1 MPSTFPLLE
10 TTHTWLKQC
19 IGPQANRLDSSA
31 ADLFAAFRQLADYG
45 LHILRLPS
53 CWGGLEVT
61 DCQFRQLQEQFARY
75 SGALAFLQAQHH
87 SAVALLSRS
96 PNEALK
102 RVYLPQI
109 AAAKVALG
117 ISFSHLR
124 RSPPPLQAV
133 PVSDGY
139 VLNGQAPWVTGWGC
153 FQHFIVAA
161 CLPDR
166 HLVYGLVPFHHQS
179 QSSGELRCSEPM
191 ALAALMA
198 TNTVA
203 VEFCDWRLPTHQVV
217 DLRPWESLAAGDRQ
231 NVLHHS
237 FYALGCAQAGLDI
250 LQAPQPTSRT
260 GLIHPVAAQLSTELA
275 DCRAAIYSA
284 LNGEAADLSHQK
296 LRAWAIDLANRCAQA
311 AVIASA
317 GAANNLQHPAQRVVR
332 EAMVFSVTGQTQP
345 VMAASLERLLLRGYR
360 LPAIEEN
367 ASLNSPNLN
376 PTAGEEQ
383 KIMPWGSLPLPTGRL
398 NGSR

>member
-10 TTHTWLKQC
+10 TTHTWLKQS

-31 ADLFAAFRQLADYG
+31 ADLFSAFRQLADYG
-45 LHILRLPS
+45 LHTLRLPS
-53 CWGGLEVT
+53 CWGGVEVT

-102 RVYLPQI
+102 EVYLPQI
-109 AAAKVALG
+109 AAARVALG

-161 CLPDR
+161 YLPDQQM
-166 HLVYGLVPFHHQS
+166 VYGLVPFHCQNQS
-179 QSSGELRCSEPM
+179 GGELRCSEPM

-198 TNTVA
+198 TNTVT
-203 VEFCDWRLPTHQVV
+203 VEFCNWLLPIHQVV
-217 DLRPWESLAAGDRQ
+217 DLRPWNSLTASDRQ
-231 NVLHHS
+231 NVLQHS

-250 LQAPQPTSRT
+250 LQAPQPTSRA
-260 GLIHPVAAQLSTELA
+260 GLIHSVAAQLSAELA
-275 DCRAAIYSA
+275 DCRTQIYQA
-284 LNGEAADLSHQK
+284 PKKETAYLDNQK

-317 GAANNLQHPAQRVVR
+317 GAANSLQHPAQRVVR
-332 EAMVFSVTGQTQP
+332 EAMVFAVTGQTQLA
-345 VMAASLERLLLRGYR
+345 MAASLERLLIRGYR
-360 LPAIEEN
+360 PPATNEP
-367 ASLNSPNLN
+367 ACLS
-376 PTAGEEQ
+376 
-383 KIMPWGSLPLPTGRL
+383 
-398 NGSR
+398 